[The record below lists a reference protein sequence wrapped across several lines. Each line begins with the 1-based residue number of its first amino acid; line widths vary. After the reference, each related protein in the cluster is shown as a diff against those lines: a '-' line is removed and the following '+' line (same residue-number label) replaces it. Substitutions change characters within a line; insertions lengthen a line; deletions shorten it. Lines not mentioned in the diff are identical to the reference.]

1 MTTLAELSQVIRAE
15 LRGSPEV
22 EITGV
27 ASLDKAGPSELAP
40 ADSER
45 FREVAASSSAGA
57 LLVPTGIADLFD
69 GPRLLSEYPMSDLNH
84 IIELFGLAPAP
95 TPPGIHPTA
104 TINPGADVGKGLH
117 AGPYCSVEAGA
128 QIGARCVL
136 RANVW
141 VGDGV
146 VLGDDC
152 VIEPGAVLY
161 AGCEVGDRVR
171 IGANAVVSRQG
182 FGYAAGPEGPVLMH
196 HIGKVVIEDDV
207 DLGAGTMVD
216 RARFDETR
224 IGRFSKLDNLV
235 QVAHNCSVGQRSFV
249 AAQTGLAGG
258 GRIGDDCE
266 IGGQVGIG
274 NHAGVGDRCR
284 VGGKSGFFKM
294 FGDDKTVLGYPAHE
308 RTEWLRQQAQLRR
321 LAGKK

>member
-1 MTTLAELSQVIRAE
+1 MPTLAELNQVIQAE
-15 LRGSPEV
+15 LRGSPDV

-27 ASLDKAGPSELAP
+27 ASLDEAGPSDLAP
-40 ADSER
+40 ADSAH
-45 FREVAASSSAGA
+45 FREAAARSKAGA
-57 LLVPTGIADLFD
+57 LLVAARVAELFD
-69 GPRLLSEYPMSDLNH
+69 GPRLLSKHPLADLNR
-84 IIELFGLAPAP
+84 IIELCGLAPARAA
-95 TPPGIHPTA
+95 PGIHPTA
-104 TINPGADVGKGLH
+104 TIHPGAAVEPGLH
-117 AGPYCSVEAGA
+117 AGPYCNVEAGA
-128 QIGARCVL
+128 RIGARCVL

-141 VGDGV
+141 VDNDV
-146 VLGDDC
+146 VLGNDC

-182 FGYAAGPEGPVLMH
+182 FGYAPGPQGPVLLH

-235 QVAHNCSVGQRSFV
+235 QIAHNCSVGQRSFV
-249 AAQTGLAGG
+249 AAQTGLAGN
-258 GRIGDDCE
+258 GRIGSDCE

-294 FGDDKTVLGYPAHE
+294 FGNDKTILGYPARE
-308 RTEWLRQQAQLRR
+308 RVEWLRQQAIMRR
-321 LAGKK
+321 LANKE